1 MGGGGSLS
9 VATSPESLASGVGV
23 SAGMY
28 TGTVR
33 VVLRI
38 EDLSSL
44 QDGEILVVMA
54 SNPVW
59 TVGMLKS
66 GAIITE
72 LGGPICHAAIIAR
85 EFGIPS
91 VVAVDNI
98 TNILQTGMRVT
109 VDGTHGLIFSAA
121 ETD

>member
-1 MGGGGSLS
+1 MSA
-9 VATSPESLASGVGV
+9 ATSSESLASGIGV
-23 SAGMY
+23 SSGVY

-66 GAIITE
+66 GAIIAE

-91 VVAVDNI
+91 VVAVDNV

-109 VDGTHGLIFSAA
+109 VDGTRGLISLAA
-121 ETD
+121 ETE